1 MRELCNTNVTKFKL
15 SFIQFKN
22 NDNINNDK
30 ESSNNISF
38 YTEMENENFSENK
51 TKKMNMNFLYK

>member
-38 YTEMENENFSENK
+38 CAEMESENFSENK
-51 TKKMNMNFLYK
+51 TKKNEYDFFV